1 MRSLEKGMRRKC
13 SGVRKL
19 IRKVQMSP
27 TNARKWKTPVYG
39 KFFILQVQHLAVHTG
54 LSCST
59 HLLGFK
65 RKSKVRTKA
74 SLMAVQP
81 KWSHRATCLKG
92 LCMLD
97 IMLC

>member
-27 TNARKWKTPVYG
+27 TNARKRKTLVYG
-39 KFFILQVQHLAVHTG
+39 KFFSLQVQHLAVSTG
-54 LSCST
+54 LSCSA

-65 RKSKVRTKA
+65 RRSKVRTKA
-74 SLMAVQP
+74 SLMAEQP
-81 KWSHRATCLKG
+81 RWSHRASCSVVTVPEFNF
-92 LCMLD
+92 
-97 IMLC
+97 